1 MDTNVLYFTCKLN
14 CVHMEILM
22 YCKLCVRARTVF
34 LDPREW
40 LSAGVDVAEFNESL
54 LALLLELFPAL
65 NSLVEHL
72 PQQLQE
78 VVKALANRSYEENRV
93 YTPEGS
99 GKRTLPTS
107 LNLSSNWAVRMSSV
121 SARSG
126 S

>member
-1 MDTNVLYFTCKLN
+1 
-14 CVHMEILM
+14 MEILM

-72 PQQLQE
+72 PQHLHQ
-78 VVKALANRSYEENRV
+78 VVKAIANRNGLKAMRRIEYRHWRAQAISQCQ
-93 YTPEGS
+93 P
-99 GKRTLPTS
+99 P
-107 LNLSSNWAVRMSSV
+107 
-121 SARSG
+121 
-126 S
+126 